1 MKYLTT
7 REVSE
12 RLGVSRPRILVL
24 IQSGRMPAQKV
35 GRDWLIDPA
44 ALARFKNRPQGNYK
58 LSLEQI
64 AEIKNQFI
72 KGTKPVELAYTF
84 SVSVR
89 TIYRHIKKL

>member
-12 RLGVSRPRILVL
+12 RLGVSRSRILVL
-24 IQSGRMPAQKV
+24 IQSGRLPAQKA

-44 ALARFKNRPQGNYK
+44 DLVRFKNRPQGNYK

-64 AEIKNQFI
+64 AEIKNSFTN
-72 KGTKPVELAYTF
+72 GAKPAELSQRF
-84 SVSVR
+84 KVSLR
-89 TIYRHIKKL
+89 TIYRHIRK